1 MNCLLK
7 QNLLGMEKARLAIGR
22 QLKMSAT
29 EMIISISVNI
39 MEKEDNEVVKRVE
52 SGQEDIDSLSVALQF
67 PFCILMSCLI
77 SKPWLLL
84 LENRGNKNEYMNE
97 RFEI

>member
-1 MNCLLK
+1 MK
-7 QNLLGMEKARLAIGR
+7 KARLAIGR

-29 EMIISISVNI
+29 EMIISIFVNI
-39 MEKEDNEVVKRVE
+39 MEKEVNEVVKRVE

-67 PFCILMSCLI
+67 PLRILMNCLI

-84 LENRGNKNEYMNE
+84 LETRGNKNEYMNGA
-97 RFEI
+97 F